1 MSRIALLSNFVLMR
15 SIAILEKLVNQ
26 IGIIFTT
33 YNCYWIKLSSSLADT
48 VHEVFICAH
57 QLYQDLLYFKIVV
70 YI

>member
-33 YNCYWIKLSSSLADT
+33 YNCY
-48 VHEVFICAH
+48 
-57 QLYQDLLYFKIVV
+57 
-70 YI
+70 